1 MWETVPPIYIV
12 SIYSSGEF
20 FSFVLIAWNV
30 EQEKENK
37 KTAITTISTAI
48 RNHLRSSVFICVH
61 LWLKK
66 GVGWAS
72 PTTTE

>member
-30 EQEKENK
+30 EQEK
-37 KTAITTISTAI
+37 TAISNSHPEII
-48 RNHLRSSVFICVH
+48 CVHLRSSVV
-61 LWLKK
+61 KRK
-66 GVGWAS
+66 SRVGYAHHNQILRR
-72 PTTTE
+72 